1 MRVLIL
7 SCNTGQG
14 HNSAGSAV
22 REALEAA
29 GAECELLDALSFA
42 RGNTSKTVGGAYASV
57 TTKAPSLFGGL
68 YQLGGLISN
77 PWLKSP
83 VYLANTRYAGALGDY
98 IEKSGFDAVVCPH
111 LFPAETLTCLRRK
124 GRLSVKTYAVAT
136 DYTCIPFWEET
147 ELDAYFVPH
156 EDLKLE
162 FAGKGLPQ
170 EKLIPT
176 GIPISRR
183 CLQKTPKAEA
193 RRLLGLPEQEK
204 VFLVMTGSMGFG
216 DISSFA
222 LDLLLSCP
230 KNSRILILT
239 GRNAALK
246 DRIDHDFSR
255 EKRVQTVA
263 FTRNAPLYMDACDIL
278 LSKPGG
284 LTSTEAAVQNIP
296 LVHTR
301 PIPGCETAN
310 ARFFVSHGLS
320 VCAVHPK
327 AAALAAA
334 SLAEDTAA
342 LQRMT
347 ECQKREINPNAA
359 EEIAAI
365 ILSGDVPSN
374 NGTKN

>member
-1 MRVLIL
+1 MK
-7 SCNTGQG
+7 
-14 HNSAGSAV
+14 
-22 REALEAA
+22 REF
-29 GAECELLDALSFA
+29 S
-42 RGNTSKTVGGAYASV
+42 
-57 TTKAPSLFGGL
+57 
-68 YQLGGLISN
+68 
-77 PWLKSP
+77 
-83 VYLANTRYAGALGDY
+83 
-98 IEKSGFDAVVCPH
+98 
-111 LFPAETLTCLRRK
+111 
-124 GRLSVKTYAVAT
+124 
-136 DYTCIPFWEET
+136 
-147 ELDAYFVPH
+147 
-156 EDLKLE
+156 
-162 FAGKGLPQ
+162 GKGIPQ

-176 GIPISRR
+176 GIPVSRR

-193 RRLLGLPEQEK
+193 RLLLGLPEQEK